1 MSKLIQASKLTVVF
15 SILIAGFFIVGY
27 ASIHVVSAA
36 DSEEWVGT
44 VAGMADGDLQL
55 FITPTG
61 EGGESSVRGELTMDL
76 DITEGGYGSA
86 TAECSVKGTVVN
98 GTLKGS
104 ISGMVQAAAGTS
116 SITGTLDGTMSGTQM
131 SGAWTAH
138 HIAGTH
144 SGTWTAEKVQ

>member
-1 MSKLIQASKLTVVF
+1 MSKLIQASRFTVVF
-15 SILIAGFFIVGY
+15 SILIAVFFIVGD
-27 ASIHVVSAA
+27 ASTHTVSAA
-36 DSEEWVGT
+36 DAEEWVGT
-44 VAGMADGDLQL
+44 MSGMADGDIRL

-61 EGGESSVRGELTMDL
+61 GEGESSVRGELTMDL

-86 TAECSVKGTVVN
+86 TATCSVKGTVID
-98 GTLKGS
+98 GTLKAD

-116 SITGTLDGTMSGTQM
+116 SISGVLNGIIAESQM